1 MKKILLSLLLSVLS
15 LSAIAQ
21 NLEFGVKGGVNFVK
35 TNIPSQYKDD
45 PLVSGKTLTTFS
57 VAAFM
62 DFKFGNFSY
71 QPAVS
76 FTGKGRQV
84 FYKGQEADGI
94 DVTEKN
100 NLYYLQVPM
109 NIIYRL
115 PITMGNL
122 YAGVGPYVAVGLLG
136 KTKYITSA
144 TTETHNIKFGNNE
157 TDIKSTDFGADIIAG
172 LKLKNGLLIGLNY
185 DLGLTN
191 ISNNKGDNIKNRV
204 LGVSAGFVF

>member
-21 NLEFGVKGGVNFVK
+21 NLEVGVKGGVNFVK

-122 YAGVGPYVAVGLLG
+122 YAGAGPYVAVGLSG

-144 TTETHNIKFGNNE
+144 TTETHDIKFGNNE
-157 TDIKSTDFGADIIAG
+157 ADIKPTDFGADIIAG